1 MSHDIRAPHGS
12 ATPFAYPLAIV
23 AALALVTASGGFGG
37 YFAWT
42 ANRDHA
48 PALACFAVVM
58 ALGLEIAKPLAVH
71 ALFDAVRAWR
81 FGQALALGALAT
93 VAVGYS
99 LNAELQLMARSR
111 ADAIAERQ
119 HGTTT
124 ASDIRAKRDA
134 LQAQLGKIAAAR
146 TVGELE
152 PLIAV
157 KTAATKGHDRDTW
170 LENAKLRAACLHL
183 APLKAEAA
191 RAAQR
196 ADIAAKIEAAE
207 TAMAGSG
214 PVKVADPS
222 AIALATYLARSVCM
236 SNRRGLATGWCWSRC
251 SRLKLVR
258 CSQSCWLRHAYR
270 TPNATPRRMFQR
282 NAQPHWSET
291 PLGTLKRPR
300 IGARNALRRRR
311 MKHRNRAFR
320 NMGASW
326 LLRTIRRN
334 ACWRCCMN
342 GVAKCSVPSAPL
354 ARRWAFRLHRPTACF
369 TTWRRRDKLQSSRRG
384 TGRG

>member
-119 HGTTT
+119 T
-124 ASDIRAKRDA
+124 A
-134 LQAQLGKIAAAR
+134 
-146 TVGELE
+146 
-152 PLIAV
+152 
-157 KTAATKGHDRDTW
+157 
-170 LENAKLRAACLHL
+170 
-183 APLKAEAA
+183 
-191 RAAQR
+191 
-196 ADIAAKIEAAE
+196 
-207 TAMAGSG
+207 
-214 PVKVADPS
+214 
-222 AIALATYLARSVCM
+222 
-236 SNRRGLATGWCWSRC
+236 RR
-251 SRLKLVR
+251 
-258 CSQSCWLRHAYR
+258 
-270 TPNATPRRMFQR
+270 
-282 NAQPHWSET
+282 PH
-291 PLGTLKRPR
+291 R
-300 IGARNALRRRR
+300 I
-311 MKHRNRAFR
+311 
-320 NMGASW
+320 
-326 LLRTIRRN
+326 
-334 ACWRCCMN
+334 
-342 GVAKCSVPSAPL
+342 SAPNGTRCKHSLERSQRPGLL
-354 ARRWAFRLHRPTACF
+354 ANL
-369 TTWRRRDKLQSSRRG
+369 SR
-384 TGRG
+384 